1 MKGGYMQKIKAFF
14 FLVTITIIAGYTG
27 TAALAAEVTKVK
39 VSKGHIYIDAGKEA
53 GFIMGADVCFYSDA
67 GATIAC
73 GTVRQTSAARATVK
87 VKNREAK
94 LIKKG
99 MTATFP
105 GAAAD

>member
-1 MKGGYMQKIKAFF
+1 MRKIKAFL
-14 FLVTITIIAGYTG
+14 FLVTITIIATYTG
-27 TAALAAEVTKVK
+27 GALAAEVTKVN
-39 VSKGHIYIDAGKEA
+39 VSRGHVYIDAGKEA

-94 LIKKG
+94 LITRG
-99 MTATFP
+99 MTATLP

>member
-1 MKGGYMQKIKAFF
+1 MHKIKVFL
-14 FLVTITIIAGYTG
+14 FLVTITIIASYTG
-27 TAALAAEVTKVK
+27 GAAFAAEVTKVN
-39 VSKGHIYIDAGKEA
+39 VSKGHVYIDAGKEA
-53 GFIMGADVCFYSDA
+53 GFIMGADVCFYSFA
-67 GATIAC
+67 GEKIVC

>member
-1 MKGGYMQKIKAFF
+1 MQKIKAFF
-14 FLVTITIIAGYTG
+14 FLVTITIIAGYIG

-53 GFIMGADVCFYSDA
+53 GFVMGADVCFYSA
-67 GATIAC
+67 ARAKIAC

-94 LIKKG
+94 LIKRG
-99 MTATFP
+99 MAATFL

>member
-1 MKGGYMQKIKAFF
+1 MQKIKAFF

-27 TAALAAEVTKVK
+27 TAALAAEVTKVQ
-39 VSKGHIYIDAGKEA
+39 VRKGQVYIDAGKEA

-94 LIKKG
+94 LIKRG
-99 MTATFP
+99 MTAKFSD
-105 GAAAD
+105 AAAD